1 MSALLQRS
9 ESLPQALLAPPARR
23 HALFG
28 VPRSPRSCRQNGA
41 RLQPP
46 APGAPRRTREL
57 TGVARLSW
65 RRREPGSGQ
74 HNRPHYRGRHSHLD
88 KKVYSSYPHLLRLGI
103 PPHRRGRGRILRS
116 TPLLSLLCS
125 SQHEPPRRRGG
136 GSPPRAPLPGHQ
148 FKGSYK
154 TSPDDS
160 QSQRGWG
167 AAAVPSPQPS
177 PPPIPRSPPAPLTTC
192 SST

>member
-9 ESLPQALLAPPARR
+9 ESLPQALLALPARR

-28 VPRSPRSCRQNGA
+28 VPRSPRSCRENAA

-46 APGAPRRTREL
+46 APGAPRRTSEL

-65 RRREPGSGQ
+65 RRREPGSGE

-103 PPHRRGRGRILRS
+103 PPASAGEGAYFKVNSAALPPLLISARTPPEERGRIPAS
-116 TPLLSLLCS
+116 GS
-125 SQHEPPRRRGG
+125 SA
-136 GSPPRAPLPGHQ
+136 RAP
-148 FKGSYK
+148 
-154 TSPDDS
+154 
-160 QSQRGWG
+160 
-167 AAAVPSPQPS
+167 
-177 PPPIPRSPPAPLTTC
+177 I
-192 SST
+192 

>member
-9 ESLPQALLAPPARR
+9 ESLPQALLALPARR

-28 VPRSPRSCRQNGA
+28 VPRSPRSCRENAA

-65 RRREPGSGQ
+65 RRREPGSGE

-88 KKVYSSYPHLLRLGI
+88 KKSIFQLPAPASARDPPASAGEGAYFKVNSAALPPLLISART
-103 PPHRRGRGRILRS
+103 PPEERGRI
-116 TPLLSLLCS
+116 PAPGS
-125 SQHEPPRRRGG
+125 SA
-136 GSPPRAPLPGHQ
+136 RAP
-148 FKGSYK
+148 
-154 TSPDDS
+154 
-160 QSQRGWG
+160 
-167 AAAVPSPQPS
+167 
-177 PPPIPRSPPAPLTTC
+177 I
-192 SST
+192 